1 MDDNAMQRASQITGA
16 LLLSLLLGAVA
27 WLWAEPEGPQR
38 PIGPLQVAAP
48 AAVAEV
54 ELAAAAQRD
63 HAAARAA
70 VGGEGVRALDEAEVE
85 ADQSRMR
92 DTRSSVLRGTL
103 LDADTRAPLA
113 GRRIAL
119 LAVFQHK
126 VAPHEVVTDA
136 EGGFEL
142 RLEPGEFMVLHRAE
156 PGRGPRALPLE
167 VTPRRV
173 EVRAAADGVS
183 QELTLLARRPPA
195 QLEVEVRDANG
206 LPASRALVEF
216 ACTLDVEST
225 LDRSNRTDAEGRVSL
240 AVWSPDTFRDGALT
254 ARDDAGNVSDVVSI
268 AAPLT
273 AELRR
278 LVLRPGAALA
288 LQVLDADHSPVVA
301 RRVLLAT
308 TRVHGSWLYRE
319 TDAEGRLHFEG
330 LHAGAYTLAVWLP
343 EVNGWDERPLQL
355 ASGEERLLE
364 VVLDRPA
371 RPVAVEGVVLDEE
384 GRPLADVEL
393 GVAFDG
399 RRAGLVTSDA
409 EGMFRFRGPS
419 TPRAELDSR
428 IWVGANVAQYGDH
441 FEPAELEVPFGTR
454 GLVFR
459 RVARAAQRS
468 FEVDV
473 HDRLTG
479 APIEGFVL
487 SIYRGPGAELWGDSY
502 SARRRFELRLL
513 PGARARVKARGYIAR
528 EVDLVEALDRLE
540 PGQRLRV
547 GLDPGL
553 DHSFQVFDSDT
564 GAPIQDALFRSAS
577 AGDART
583 DEQGWVRLRSDHWS
597 AYDITRGDEGYGTWD
612 PEMDLLWGR
621 GPHFFLGRE

>member
-1 MDDNAMQRASQITGA
+1 MQRASHAVGA
-16 LLLSLLLGAVA
+16 LLLSLFLWAFA
-27 WLWAEPEGPQR
+27 WLSAEPEGPPR
-38 PIGPLQVAAP
+38 PIGPLHVAAP
-48 AAVAEV
+48 AVVGEL
-54 ELAAAAQRD
+54 ELAAMPLD

-70 VGGEGVRALDEAEVE
+70 VGGEGARAVDEEEVE
-85 ADQSRMR
+85 ADQARMR
-92 DTRSSVLRGTL
+92 DTRSCVLRGTL
-103 LDADTRAPLA
+103 LDADTRVPLD

-142 RLEPGEFMVLHRAE
+142 GLEPGEFMVLHRAE
-156 PGRGPRALPLE
+156 PGRGPRALPLD

-173 EVRAAADGVS
+173 EVRAAADGVP

-206 LPASRALVEF
+206 QPASRALVEF

-225 LDRSNRTDAEGRVSL
+225 LDRRNHTDAEGRVSL
-240 AVWSPDTFRDGALT
+240 AVWSPDTFRDGVLT
-254 ARDDAGNVSDVVSI
+254 ARDDEGNVSDVVSI

-273 AELRR
+273 AEMRR
-278 LVLRPGAALA
+278 LVLRPGAALV
-288 LQVLDADHSPVVA
+288 LQVLDADLSPVPT
-301 RRVLLAT
+301 RRVLLAAE
-308 TRVHGSWLYRE
+308 RVHGNWLYRE
-319 TDAEGRLHFEG
+319 TDTEGRIRFGG
-330 LHAGAYTLAVWLP
+330 LHAGAFNLAVWLP
-343 EVNGWDERPLQL
+343 EVNGWDERPLEL
-355 ASGEERLLE
+355 DAGEERRLD
-364 VVLDRPA
+364 VVLDPPA
-371 RPVAVEGVVLDEE
+371 WPAAVEGVVLDED
-384 GRPLADVEL
+384 GQPLADVEL
-393 GVAFDG
+393 GVALDG
-399 RRAGLVTSDA
+399 RRAGVVHSDA
-409 EGMFRFRGPS
+409 DGAFCYRGRLA
-419 TPRAELDSR
+419 PRDGVGAR
-428 IWVGANVAQYGDH
+428 VWVGANVAQGDL

-454 GLVFR
+454 GLVFQR
-459 RVARAAQRS
+459 AARAALRT

-479 APIEGFVL
+479 APLEGFVL
-487 SIYRGPGAELWGDSY
+487 TLDRGRGTELWSDSY

-513 PGARARVKARGYIAR
+513 SGARARVKARGYIAR

-553 DHSFQVFDSDT
+553 DHSFQVLDSDS
-564 GAPIQDALFRSAS
+564 GAPIQDVLFRSAT
-577 AGDART
+577 AGEART
-583 DEQGWVRLRSDHWS
+583 DEQGWIRLRSDHWS